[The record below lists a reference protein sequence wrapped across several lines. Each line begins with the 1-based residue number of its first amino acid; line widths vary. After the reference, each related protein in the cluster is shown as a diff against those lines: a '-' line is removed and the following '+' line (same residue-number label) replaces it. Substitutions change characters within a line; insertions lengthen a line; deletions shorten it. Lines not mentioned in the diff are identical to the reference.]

1 MNARHQKMRNNL
13 RFNERMREENI
24 KEIMK
29 IKYNKTKENSKKAK
43 R

>member
-1 MNARHQKMRNNL
+1 MKARHKKMMNNL
-13 RFNERMREENI
+13 RFEERISEENI

-29 IKYNKTKENSKKAK
+29 IKYSKTKENSKKAK

>member
-1 MNARHQKMRNNL
+1 MNARHQIMRKIL
-13 RFNERMREENI
+13 RFKERICEENI

-43 R
+43 K